1 MKILIPR
8 IFVNL
13 KKNKKAMKK
22 FLLTFLC
29 LGFVVMSCNKNDDN
43 PVVEEVIEEPIVEVE
58 LDDEINDFV
67 WSAMNSWYLWQD
79 EVVELSDDRFASQ
92 NDYYDFLNG
101 FATPVSLFRTLES
114 PKDRFSVIVEDYD
127 ILFNSFSGVFKTN
140 GIEFVLSRPPEGGN
154 KVVGVVRYIINNSDA
169 STKNVNRGDIFYA
182 IDGVELFAETDADGN
197 ITSSNLDLLNPDTF
211 TLNFAD
217 ITENGLVP
225 NDINIEFIKEE
236 ITENPIHI
244 SKVLEINGV
253 KIGYL
258 MYNSFT
264 SNFDDE
270 LNTAFSDFKSAGVT
284 ELVLD
289 LRYNLGGS
297 VQSATRLSS
306 MITGQFDGQLFAQ
319 EQWNAKWQS
328 VFGTNNNFVSDI
340 DGAPLNSLGLTSA
353 YIIATDDSA
362 SSSELV
368 INSLTPYIEVIHIG
382 DVTRGKNE
390 FSVTLV
396 DNKTQEAVF
405 TEGEQPSPIPFIV
418 LGGQFNTVANANT
431 NHRYAL
437 QPLVGTNVNAD
448 GFGEFTSGLQ
458 PDFLLEETLGNL
470 GNLGEVGEPLL
481 DLAIR
486 QITGIGAKSLE
497 FDVPENLK
505 IHTISSSNRLKPF
518 REITNYDLSY

>member
-1 MKILIPR
+1 
-8 IFVNL
+8 
-13 KKNKKAMKK
+13 MKK
-22 FLLTFLC
+22 FFLSLLC
-29 LGFVVMSCNKNDDN
+29 LGFIVISCNKNDDDPIIEDVVKSTEEEDI
-43 PVVEEVIEEPIVEVE
+43 PVVIELEN
-58 LDDEINDFV
+58 EINDFI

-92 NDYYDFLNG
+92 NDYYEFLNG

-114 PKDRFSVIVEDYD
+114 PKDRFSAIVDDYD

-140 GIEFVLSRPPEGGN
+140 GLEFVLTRPPEGGD
-154 KVVGVVRYIINNSDA
+154 KVVGVVRYVINNSDA
-169 STKNVNRGDIFYA
+169 STKDINRGDIFYA
-182 IDGVELFAETDADGN
+182 VNGTELFAQTDVDGN

-217 ITENGLVP
+217 LTAEGVVP
-225 NDINIEFIKEE
+225 NDVNIELVKEE
-236 ITENPIHI
+236 ITENPILI
-244 SKVLEINGV
+244 SKVLEVNGT

-264 SNFDDE
+264 SNFDE
-270 LNTAFSDFKSAGVT
+270 QLNTAFSDLKSAGVT

-306 MITGQFDGQLFAQ
+306 MITGQFDGELFAR
-319 EQWNAKWQS
+319 EQWNSKWQS
-328 VFGTNNNFVSDI
+328 VFGFENTFVSDI
-340 DGAPLNSLGLTSA
+340 DGAPINSLGLNSV

-362 SSSELV
+362 SASELV
-368 INSLTPYIEVIHIG
+368 INSLTPYIDVVHIG

-396 DNKTQEAVF
+396 DNTTQQAIF
-405 TEGEQPSPIPFIV
+405 AEGESPSPIPFIV
-418 LGGQFNTVANANT
+418 LGGQFTTVEDSNP
-431 NHRYAL
+431 NHKYAL

-448 GFGEFTSGLQ
+448 GFGEFTNGLQ
-458 PDFLLEETLGNL
+458 PDFLLAESLGNL
-470 GNLGEVGEPLL
+470 GQLGEQGEPLL
-481 DLAIR
+481 DLAIEK
-486 QITGIGAKSLE
+486 ITGVTGKSLHI
-497 FDVPENLK
+497 DTPENLK

-518 REITNYDLSY
+518 REVSNYDIKK